1 MESDDSGKTKV
12 NLKYGDK
19 EEIKKEVIKVSKV
32 LEDVKITGFTN
43 CRNFRQGATKIAGEE
58 VGMTKSN
65 ANKKKEP
72 FWKRNIL
79 RDISIS
85 RKDVSKVVAWIGR
98 WKKRQEQRE
107 RLARSKG
114 QAEKKRIYI
123 GNGRTETENNWKSH

>member
-72 FWKRNIL
+72 F
-79 RDISIS
+79 
-85 RKDVSKVVAWIGR
+85 
-98 WKKRQEQRE
+98 
-107 RLARSKG
+107 
-114 QAEKKRIYI
+114 
-123 GNGRTETENNWKSH
+123 